1 MNDISET
8 VAPKSDQLNSDD
20 LIAGPITIKITKV
33 TINLAAPDQPCSLF
47 FYGDN
52 NKPFKPCKSMRRVLI
67 NTWGPRSSEYVG
79 RSMTL
84 YRDPTVKFGGF
95 EVGGIRISHMTNI
108 DKPVMMALTASRAS
122 RKPFTVHPLKIE
134 TAKPAVTPDQNRV
147 VNPNTLELARTAA
160 SAGSD
165 VFATWWKS
173 ANQDERNDATT
184 IIDEIKETR
193 AKADKEQKAKDAES
207 DEFLS
212 DFVP

>member
-33 TINLAAPDQPCSLF
+33 TINPAAPDQPCSLF
-47 FYGDN
+47 FDGDN
-52 NKPFKPCKSMRRVLI
+52 GKPFKPCKSMRRVLI

-95 EVGGIRISHMTNI
+95 EVGGTRISHMTNI
-108 DKPVMMALTASRAS
+108 DKPITMALTATRAS
-122 RKPFTVHPLKIE
+122 RKPFTVQPLIE
-134 TAKPAVTPDQNRV
+134 QEQNRT
-147 VNPNTLELARTAA
+147 VNAKTLELARTAA

-173 ANQDERNDATT
+173 ANQDERNDAMT
-184 IIDEIKETR
+184 IIEEIKVTR
-193 AKADKEQKAKDAES
+193 AKADKEQEAKDMAS
-207 DEFLS
+207 KEFLS